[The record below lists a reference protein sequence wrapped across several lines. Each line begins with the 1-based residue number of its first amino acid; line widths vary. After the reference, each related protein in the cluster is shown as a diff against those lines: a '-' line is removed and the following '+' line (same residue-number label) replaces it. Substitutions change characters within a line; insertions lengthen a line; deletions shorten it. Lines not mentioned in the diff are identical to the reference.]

1 MSEMPRT
8 DCAETP
14 ISDLCEGALRH
25 YEKLAEKAYEW
36 NNQIPQAIRFWYLRK
51 PELEREL
58 SAALKAKEIA
68 DHKIAALVYIVERF
82 ENENEALLKAKE
94 ETERAAM
101 RWEQWKKDNEH
112 RGTPPGLYVESEEKR
127 IDAAI
132 DEAEKP

>member
-58 SAALKAKEIA
+58 ATA
-68 DHKIAALVYIVERF
+68 F
-82 ENENEALLKAKE
+82 KAKE
-94 ETERAAM
+94 EAERSLDLL
-101 RWEQWKKDNEH
+101 R
-112 RGTPPGLYVESEEKR
+112 RG
-127 IDAAI
+127 I
-132 DEAEKP
+132 DEAMKP